1 MKKKYRQRDFTF
13 LALAQKKNKAML
25 LVDMKKN
32 RGQPKKIYLRFNNPS
47 YEKIVRANTEE
58 LARQMGFDEDQI
70 YEISLAVD
78 EAYTNAIEHSGD
90 FGIALD
96 LEIEYL
102 VYEDRLEISITDTGC
117 GFDSTRVQI
126 PSTLRTLTTIR
137 GRGLALI
144 KSLSDSFEL
153 LTRPGAG
160 TFIKIIKY
168 LTSGKTKSRFFSV

>member
-1 MKKKYRQRDFTF
+1 MI
-13 LALAQKKNKAML
+13 

-47 YEKIVRANTEE
+47 YDKIVRANTEE

-70 YEISLAVD
+70 YDISLAVD
-78 EAYTNAIEHSGD
+78 EAYTNAIEHSGN

-102 VYEDRLEISITDTGC
+102 IFEDRLEISITDTGC
-117 GFDSTRVQI
+117 GFDPTRIEI
-126 PSTLRTLTTIR
+126 PHTLRALTTIR
-137 GRGLALI
+137 GRGLSLI
-144 KSLSDSFEL
+144 KILSDKFEL

-168 LTSGKTKSRFFSV
+168 LTTGKSKSRFLSI